1 MKSESR
7 IAELFESCRPEWSVR
22 AIADS
27 AGMPALYLQ
36 SWVTPRETGH
46 PITPP
51 SKTVL
56 LRLAAALGAD
66 FTAVQQAFA
75 AVKSTHEGGSWNHFA
90 RGDRVLVFGE
100 PDPANRSRR
109 VRRGTVLDPVSL
121 DIIRIDF
128 GDEGHEEFSPTDP
141 VQINHAAG
149 TCHCVVAIARG

>member
-1 MKSESR
+1 VKSESR
-7 IAELFESCRPEWSVR
+7 IAELFESSRPEPSVQ

-27 AGMPALYLQ
+27 AGMPALSAR
-36 SWVTPRETGH
+36 SWVTPEETGH
-46 PITPP
+46 PIAPLST
-51 SKTVL
+51 TVL

-66 FTAVQQAFA
+66 STAVQQAFA
-75 AVKSTHEGGSWNHFA
+75 AAKTTLKGDYWNHFA
-90 RGDRVLVFGE
+90 QSDRVLVFGE

-128 GDEGHEEFSPTDP
+128 RGEEHGEFSPADP

-149 TCHCVVAIARG
+149 TCHCVVAIS